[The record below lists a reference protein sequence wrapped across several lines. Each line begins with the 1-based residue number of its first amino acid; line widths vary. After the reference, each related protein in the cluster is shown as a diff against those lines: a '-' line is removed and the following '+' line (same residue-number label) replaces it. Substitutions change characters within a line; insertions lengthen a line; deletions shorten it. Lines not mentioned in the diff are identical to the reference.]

1 MFLHPT
7 ENRKPLGAETGRSR
21 LAQSDSNL
29 YTTCFPFQV
38 IIIQDKLLAPAC
50 CREVTRGFMG
60 RLRCGKCASV
70 VALLSL
76 SLFVSACGGHAPPG
90 ASPFPVKITLNPS
103 STASIQLGNTLF
115 FSASAQN
122 NANSNIA
129 PTFSFTSSNPSV
141 FNISPTGFGCAGTW
155 NAPFYNV
162 CTPAGIGMVQVTAS
176 ALGAISPPTLV
187 FVHPPIDNIQ
197 VSVVPP
203 VNPPPPAC
211 PAQTALPT
219 ACNIKFNSDAINHC
233 LSQNQAQT
241 LQATAF
247 SNGVDITSSVGE
259 FTWSA
264 SNFSVVKI
272 TPIVNTTTNVV
283 SNQATVVSD
292 APGQTQVIASA
303 SGVSS
308 QPTTESF
315 VETCPV
321 QCITLDLSVNGEFSG
336 QTSFVTNKGT
346 SETINATAVDVQGC
360 VVPNPPLSWTS
371 SSPAA
376 LTPGSASAGC
386 AAGSSCVVSTAQ
398 PGGAAITASCSP
410 PTCNVGFPL
419 NPAGVPALYVPQ
431 PVYPVTAVSG
441 LVTGATTAASVLA
454 TSQDCSTNA
463 LCTVAL
469 YDISTTRNI
478 AASPSSWP
486 TPPNS
491 LMFSPAG
498 DKAYSGSQYGALLIN
513 TSNLGSS
520 SSSPF
525 SSLPAPA
532 TPSGQVTGRVLA
544 VSANGSQAVFSD
556 TISSPNQVYI
566 VNTSGT
572 PSSTALNING
582 ASAAAFSPDELKAF
596 ILGDGGNTLYV
607 YSGLQSLQTHPL
619 SAPTKTIAFS
629 STGGFAMFAGGS
641 SSSNI
646 TIRNTCDNSPVNLSF
661 PNVPAPPTFLKM
673 VPPGN
678 VPTGTIIP
686 SLQQQGLDVFYGVD
700 NSGIDIIATT
710 TTTPLSPP
718 STLCPLQQIALAQT
732 QQSTTFDPL
741 YINLQKGTF
750 HPISVFLT
758 PDLAQVYIVTSD
770 LGVLVYSFLTQ
781 STSAIQLNG
790 GAAPVAADMTV
801 DGSLLYVAGTDG
813 LLHELDTVQASD
825 VMQIPFTQLPN
836 SNSNFCYQSFTCAL
850 NIVAIKP

>member
-1 MFLHPT
+1 
-7 ENRKPLGAETGRSR
+7 
-21 LAQSDSNL
+21 
-29 YTTCFPFQV
+29 
-38 IIIQDKLLAPAC
+38 
-50 CREVTRGFMG
+50 MG
-60 RLRCGKCASV
+60 RLRCGKCAWV
-70 VALLSL
+70 VIMLSL
-76 SLFVSACGGHAPPG
+76 SLFVAACGGHAPPG
-90 ASPFPVKITLNPS
+90 ANPFPVKITLNPA
-103 STASIQLGNTLF
+103 STASVQLGNTLF

-122 NANSNIA
+122 NTNSNIA
-129 PTFSFTSSNPSV
+129 PTFSFTSSDPSV
-141 FNISPTGFGCAGTW
+141 FNISPAGFGCAGSW

-176 ALGAISPPTLV
+176 ALGATSPPTLV

-203 VNPPPPAC
+203 VNSPPPAC
-211 PAQTALPT
+211 PTQTALPA
-219 ACNIKFNSDAINHC
+219 ACNVPFNTGNCKTKVNSQGFSYLSCSC
-233 LSQNQAQT
+233 LSQNQTET

-247 SNGVDITSSVGE
+247 SKGVDITSSVGP
-259 FTWSA
+259 FTWSETN
-264 SNFSVVKI
+264 SSVIKL
-272 TPIVNTTTNVV
+272 TPIVNTTTNVI
-283 SNQATVVSD
+283 SNQATIVSN

-303 SGVSS
+303 SGVMS
-308 QPTTESF
+308 QPTTDSF

-336 QTSFVTNKGT
+336 RTSFVTNKGT

-360 VVPNPPLSWTS
+360 IVPKPPLTWTS

-376 LTPGSASAGC
+376 LSAGSATAGC
-386 AAGSSCVVSTAQ
+386 AAGASCVVSTAQ
-398 PGGAAITASCSP
+398 PGAAAITASCSP

-469 YDISTTRNI
+469 YNISTTKNI
-478 AASPSSWP
+478 ADSPNSWP

-520 SSSPF
+520 TNSAF
-525 SSLPAPA
+525 TSLPAPG
-532 TPSGQVTGRVLA
+532 TPLGFVTGRVLA
-544 VSANGSQAVFSD
+544 VSPHGSQAVFSD
-556 TISSPNQVYI
+556 TISIPNQVYV

-572 PSSTALNING
+572 PSSTPLNING
-582 ASAAAFSPDELKAF
+582 ASAATFSPDELKAF

-607 YSGLQSLQTHPL
+607 YSALQSLQTFPL
-619 SAPTKTIAFS
+619 SAPAKTIVFS
-629 STGGFAMFAGGS
+629 STGGFALFAGGS

-646 TIRNTCDNSPVNLSF
+646 TIRNTCDNSPVSLSF

-678 VPTGTIIP
+678 LPTGTIIP
-686 SLQQQGLDVFYGVD
+686 SLQQQGLDVYYGVD
-700 NSGIDIIATT
+700 NAGIDIIATT
-710 TTTPLSPP
+710 TTTPLSPTP
-718 STLCPLQQIALAQT
+718 ATLCPLQQIALAQT

-750 HPISVFLT
+750 HPINVFLS
-758 PDLAQVYIVTSD
+758 PDSAQVYIVTSD
-770 LGVLVYSFLTQ
+770 LGVLVYSFHTQ

-813 LLHELDTVQASD
+813 LLHELNTALASD
-825 VMQIPFTQLPN
+825 VMEIPFSQLPN
-836 SNSNFCYQSFTCAL
+836 SNNNFCYQNFTCSL
-850 NIVAIKP
+850 NMVAIKP